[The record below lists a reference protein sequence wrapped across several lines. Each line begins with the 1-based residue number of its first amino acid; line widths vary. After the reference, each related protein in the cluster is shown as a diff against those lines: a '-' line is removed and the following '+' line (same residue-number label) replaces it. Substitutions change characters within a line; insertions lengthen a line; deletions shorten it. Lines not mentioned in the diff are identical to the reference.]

1 MTAIGFWQCG
11 QQVICGASW
20 YDIALPTRYVW
31 VWLRQAAIVAVKR
44 PHRSA
49 KSISVSRHLAGRPIC
64 FAPHPSYLDQFCL
77 SVLSAWFSSA
87 RHASLFRPRSTAPRP
102 AASQL
107 GPTCRTGGPPPP
119 PRPCAVRDCDRDGFW
134 GCVCRCVCVC
144 GSGLPSGL
152 GSSSFCTAGGR
163 SPSVGWRCRQELG
176 ARCESEER
184 KANRRA
190 AHDGSPQLHHRASSS
205 AAILAQ

>member
-1 MTAIGFWQCG
+1 VRYSGNPDDLGHVRMTAIGFWQCG

-134 GCVCRCVCVC
+134 DCHDQYRS
-144 GSGLPSGL
+144 GSQRTPILKSY
-152 GSSSFCTAGGR
+152 
-163 SPSVGWRCRQELG
+163 
-176 ARCESEER
+176 
-184 KANRRA
+184 RR
-190 AHDGSPQLHHRASSS
+190 HWP
-205 AAILAQ
+205 